1 MSIDQTFIEFQG
13 VLAGRYSLDRELGR
27 GGMGIVYL
35 AREVH
40 LDRLVAIKLLPPERA
55 VEGDLRERFL
65 REARLAAKLS
75 HPNIIPIHAVDD
87 VEGFVFFVM
96 SYVDGETLAHRVR
109 TRGPLS
115 ASDGTRV
122 LREVAWAL
130 AYAHGQGLVHR
141 DVKPDNILI
150 EAGSGRALVADFG
163 IAAAAEDAGVD
174 GISGTPEFMSP
185 EQVMGQPLDA
195 RSDLYSLGATAYY
208 AFTGR
213 LVFEGKTS
221 TEVLAKQVAE
231 QPAPIASLGTP
242 MPRRLGAIVDRCLAK
257 DPAQRPANAG
267 VLAEQLAAALEQRR
281 EVPATLR
288 NFVKREGRID
298 GAGALVGSLLT
309 LFGGVAIS
317 ALAGP
322 AIGFSV
328 IGAGFV
334 LTPVAYFVS
343 QARALAKSGFA
354 HRDLEPAFRAEIEL
368 AREERVAANGAPSLR
383 VERLLRSATRILGV
397 VAAVSTAALVAVSW
411 LFPAEFLFMS
421 HTLNA
426 TIGLMAATS
435 IPLFVGTAVLL
446 TFRLQRSRDVDT
458 ELWAR
463 LWHGRAGRAFFALG
477 ERLAPSGQQRGAM
490 THRATELSLGMAAE
504 QLFAQL
510 PKESRDALGDL
521 PDVLRRLQDDAKLLR
536 ARHDELA
543 DALSSASDADAS
555 PEYEEIRA
563 LRDEAKLKQSQTIA
577 ALETIRL
584 GLLKMHAGATTV
596 ASLSTHLGAA
606 ADVAA
611 DVERL
616 LEARAEVDRALRFP
630 REIATT
636 PA

>member
-96 SYVDGETLAHRVR
+96 SYVDGETLANRVR

-163 IAAAAEDAGVD
+163 IAAAAEDAGGD

-281 EVPATLR
+281 EVPAVLR
-288 NFVKREGRID
+288 NFVKRDGRID
-298 GAGALVGSLLT
+298 GAPALMGVIAT
-309 LFGGVAIS
+309 FMGGVMAAAFSGPTQAFAI
-317 ALAGP
+317 
-322 AIGFSV
+322 
-328 IGAGFV
+328 IGAG
-334 LTPVAYFVS
+334 LTLMPLGYLISA
-343 QARALAKSGFA
+343 ARALARSGFRHA
-354 HRDLEPAFRAEIEL
+354 DLDAAFRAEAEA
-368 AREERVAANGAPSLR
+368 AREERISANGLPSVR
-383 VERLLRSATRILGV
+383 KEAVLRSVSRISGLF
-397 VAAVSTAALVAVSW
+397 AAASS
-411 LFPAEFLFMS
+411 
-421 HTLNA
+421 A
-426 TIGLMAATS
+426 TIIAMASSESWWHLIGAGLAQDLSLTVAGVS
-435 IPLFVGTAVLL
+435 VPLFGLSFTLL
-446 TFRLQRSRDVDT
+446 HFSMQRSRDVDT
-458 ELWAR
+458 EFWKKVWQSR
-463 LWHGRAGRAFFALG
+463 VGRMLFRVG
-477 ERLAPSGQQRGAM
+477 ERLAGNQRSAGAM

-504 QLFAQL
+504 QLYAQL
-510 PKESRDALGDL
+510 PKESREALGEL
-521 PDVLRRLQDDAKLLR
+521 PAVLRRLQEDARLLR
-536 ARHDELA
+536 VRHDELSDALAGAA
-543 DALSSASDADAS
+543 DADNN
-555 PEYEEIRA
+555 PEYHEIRA
-563 LRDEAKLKQSQTIA
+563 MRDAARSRQSEAVG
-577 ALETIRL
+577 ALESIRL
-584 GLLKMHAGATTV
+584 GLLRIHAGATTV
-596 ASLSTHLGAA
+596 AHLSTHLGAA

>member
-96 SYVDGETLAHRVR
+96 SYVDGETLANRVR

-150 EAGSGRALVADFG
+150 ESGSGRALVADFG

-298 GAGALVGSLLT
+298 GAGALIGSLVT
-309 LFGGVAIS
+309 FFGGVAIS
-317 ALAGP
+317 AIAGP

-334 LTPVAYFVS
+334 LMPLAYFVT
-343 QARALAKSGFA
+343 QARTLAKGGFA
-354 HRDLEPAFRAEIEL
+354 HGDLGPAFRAEIEL
-368 AREERVAANGAPSLR
+368 AREERLAANGVPSKRIEQLM
-383 VERLLRSATRILGV
+383 RSATRVLGA
-397 VAAVSTAALVAVSW
+397 VAAVSVTGVVGAL
-411 LFPAEFLFMS
+411 LEFPPEFFFDS
-421 HTLNA
+421 RTINA
-426 TIGLMAATS
+426 TLGLIAGIS
-435 IPLFVGTAVLL
+435 IPLFVSSAILL

-458 ELWAR
+458 EFWSR
-463 LWHGRAGRAFFALG
+463 FWNGRIGRALFAFG
-477 ERLAPSGQQRGAM
+477 QRLAPGNNQRGAM

-521 PDVLRRLQDDAKLLR
+521 PDVLRRLQEDAKLLR

>member
-1 MSIDQTFIEFQG
+1 MSVDQTFIEFQG

-40 LDRLVAIKLLPPERA
+40 LDRLVAIKLLPPQRA

-96 SYVDGETLAHRVR
+96 SYVDGETLANRVR

-150 EAGSGRALVADFG
+150 ETGSGRALVADFG
-163 IAAAAEDAGVD
+163 IAAAAEDAEHD

-257 DPAQRPANAG
+257 DPEHRPANAG

-298 GAGALVGSLLT
+298 GAGALVGSLGT
-309 LFGGVAIS
+309 FFGGVAIS
-317 ALAGP
+317 AFAGP

-328 IGAGFV
+328 IGGG
-334 LTPVAYFVS
+334 LLLMPLAYLIS
-343 QARALAKSGFA
+343 EARTLAKSGFA

-368 AREERVAANGAPSLR
+368 AREERVAANGVPSKRIEHWLR
-383 VERLLRSATRILGV
+383 GATRVFGA
-397 VAAVSTAALVAVSW
+397 VAAVSMAGSLAAMFRFPPAFIFDNFTITATLALGTVLSTTA
-411 LFPAEFLFMS
+411 F
-421 HTLNA
+421 
-426 TIGLMAATS
+426 IGSA
-435 IPLFVGTAVLL
+435 ILL

-458 ELWAR
+458 EIWSR
-463 LWHGRAGRAFFALG
+463 LWNGRLGRTLFALG
-477 ERLAPSGQQRGAM
+477 QRLAPGDSARGAM

-504 QLFAQL
+504 QLFSQL

-521 PDVLRRLQDDAKLLR
+521 PDVLKRLQDDAKLLR

-543 DALSSASDADAS
+543 DALSSASDADS
-555 PEYEEIRA
+555 SQEYAEIRA

-584 GLLKMHAGATTV
+584 GLLRMHAGATTV

-630 REIATT
+630 RDVAPT
-636 PA
+636 PV

>member
-1 MSIDQTFIEFQG
+1 MSVDQTFIEFQG

-96 SYVDGETLAHRVR
+96 SYVDGETLANRVR

-150 EAGSGRALVADFG
+150 ESGSGRALVADFG
-163 IAAAAEDAGVD
+163 IAAAAEDAGLD
-174 GISGTPEFMSP
+174 GVSGTPEFMSP

-281 EVPATLR
+281 DVPATLR
-288 NFVKREGRID
+288 SFVKRDGRVD
-298 GAGALVGSLLT
+298 GAGALLGSLGIFLSGLIT
-309 LFGGVAIS
+309 AVNFGP
-317 ALAGP
+317 LA
-322 AIGFSV
+322 GFSV
-328 IGAGFV
+328 IGAG
-334 LTPVAYFVS
+334 LALSPLAYLVS
-343 QARALAKSGFA
+343 AARTLVRSGFTQ
-354 HRDLEPAFRAEIEL
+354 RDLEPAFRTESEI
-368 AREERVAANGAPSLR
+368 AREERLAANGLPSMR
-383 VERLLRSATRILGV
+383 GEPLLRSLVRVSAPIAVLSTGAFLASFGIFDVNFVFMAGGFSQFVGV
-397 VAAVSTAALVAVSW
+397 VAAFAL
-411 LFPAEFLFMS
+411 PTFMAS
-421 HTLNA
+421 A
-426 TIGLMAATS
+426 IA
-435 IPLFVGTAVLL
+435 L
-446 TFRLQRSRDVDT
+446 TMRVQRRADVDT
-458 ELWAR
+458 EFWGRVWNGR
-463 LWHGRAGRAFFALG
+463 LGRALFKIAEKLS
-477 ERLAPSGQQRGAM
+477 PGQKSAGAM

-521 PDVLRRLQDDAKLLR
+521 PDVLRRLQADAKLLR

-555 PEYEEIRA
+555 PEYGEIRA